1 MLCRFKVLVPYFN
14 VGLEWYV
21 AYGASE
27 GASSGVGC
35 LGVVDSA
42 LSAFVAEEGAD
53 VCHGDVAENTARK

>member
-1 MLCRFKVLVPYFN
+1 M
-14 VGLEWYV
+14 

>member
-1 MLCRFKVLVPYFN
+1 M
-14 VGLEWYV
+14 

-35 LGVVDSA
+35 LGVVDPA

-53 VCHGDVAENTARK
+53 VCHGDVAENTARN